1 MVCRVR
7 QSTPDRQVVPYDAEL
22 EDDDDDYYDNS
33 ETEPDDSDL
42 LTDPEDC
49 LEVNNLPFPY
59 LALRREFF

>member
-7 QSTPDRQVVPYDAEL
+7 QTTPDRQVVPYQEEE
-22 EDDDDDYYDNS
+22 EDDEYVDNS

-49 LEVNNLPFPY
+49 IEVGYIPSFNF
-59 LALRREFF
+59 

>member
-7 QSTPDRQVVPYDAEL
+7 QSTPDRQLVPFEAADTYD
-22 EDDDDDYYDNS
+22 S

-49 LEVNNLPFPY
+49 IEVGRDRNTIFVNVLKN
-59 LALRREFF
+59 